1 MTDPLLC
8 TIHRVNSNKSHTHIP
23 EIYNA
28 EKNFA
33 VELPKKNR
41 CKILDLHTL
50 LFCIEQKARTSRF
63 FSV

>member
-28 EKNFA
+28 EKNFHGRTTKGEQA
-33 VELPKKNR
+33 KNFR
-41 CKILDLHTL
+41 PTYFTFLY
-50 LFCIEQKARTSRF
+50 RTKS
-63 FSV
+63 